1 MENNTAVPAQHKWLR
16 ITQATDQPGAH
27 PSVTENKK
35 KEFKSLLDRSVTT
48 REIIFVVALIFC
60 LTPFVSPPVAL
71 LIGFAMAQ
79 FVGHPFLHLN
89 HKATSFLL
97 KVSVVGLGF
106 GMNVQSAIH
115 AGREGILFTVASII
129 GTLSLGLLLGRFL
142 KIEKKTSHLISCGT
156 AICGGSAIA
165 AISPLIKAEE
175 KQISVAL
182 GTIFILNSIAL
193 FLFPFIGHQLHL
205 SQMQFGLWSAIAI
218 HDTSSVVGAAN
229 KYGAEALQVATTVK
243 LARAL
248 WIIPVALLTTLFF
261 KTGKQKIKIPYFI
274 GLFILGMIL
283 NTYLPIIHMVS
294 ARIVDLA
301 KIGLTLTLFLIG
313 AGLSRSVLK
322 SVGLKPLIQGVALW
336 VVISVAALWAVMHL
350 L

>member
-1 MENNTAVPAQHKWLR
+1 LEKINVLPIQQKLKK
-16 ITQATDQPGAH
+16 ILEK
-27 PSVTENKK
+27 SV
-35 KEFKSLLDRSVTT
+35 SA
-48 REIIFVVALIFC
+48 REIIFIIALIFC
-60 LTPFVSPPVAL
+60 LTPIVSPPVAL
-71 LIGFAMAQ
+71 LIGFAIAQ
-79 FVGHPFLHLN
+79 FAGHPFLHLN

-97 KVSVVGLGF
+97 KISVVGLGF
-106 GMNVQSAIH
+106 GMNVQSAVH
-115 AGREGILFTVASII
+115 AGREGLLFTVASII
-129 GTLSLGLLLGRFL
+129 GTLFLGILLGRFL

-165 AISPLIKAEE
+165 AISPLIQAEE

-261 KTGKQKIKIPYFI
+261 KSAKQKIKIPYFI
-274 GLFILGMIL
+274 GLFILAMIA
-283 NTYLPIIHMVS
+283 NTYLPFIHPLS
-294 ARIVDLA
+294 AKLVDLA

-313 AGLSRSVLK
+313 AGLSNKVLK
-322 SVGLKPLIQGVALW
+322 SVGIKPLLQGIILWIIISVVALY
-336 VVISVAALWAVMHL
+336 AVMYFAV
-350 L
+350 